1 MKRTKRFVKILWSC
15 SDRYFFNLSLLL
27 TVLLFVRCFSVKFLQ
42 FHDTSGRSAAGRMAP
57 MGQFQLPT
65 VRVVNPTEASVR
77 FCGERTR
84 FSPWVRAANVPWRES
99 DRPYPWVL
107 QIKMRSVAD
116 CLTGYGSQI
125 TLVDELS
132 RAVESV
138 SANNASDAKSK
149 TSKRGACEGC
159 PLGLVRVSVS

>member
-1 MKRTKRFVKILWSC
+1 
-15 SDRYFFNLSLLL
+15 
-27 TVLLFVRCFSVKFLQ
+27 
-42 FHDTSGRSAAGRMAP
+42 MA
-57 MGQFQLPT
+57 
-65 VRVVNPTEASVR
+65 NEADALD
-77 FCGERTR
+77 GL
-84 FSPWVRAANVPWRES
+84 RAANVQSRDVGPTLSLR
-99 DRPYPWVL
+99 L
-107 QIKMRSVAD
+107 QINMLGVAD

-149 TSKRGACEGC
+149 TSKRGAREGC